1 MLYCRELIK
10 RCARNYPH
18 KTAYVCGSQTTT
30 WSHIDQRSD
39 RFASVLQH
47 LGVTQGTTV
56 AMCSMETIEVYEHFF
71 ACMKIG
77 AVRVG
82 LNVHYVWPE
91 LRHILQ
97 DSTTRILLV
106 DARTSKLIDEHR
118 AEIEAMDIQLIGYG
132 NGHDFALDYETL
144 LGESTN
150 EPNWPELK
158 PDAPL
163 FYSYTSGTTGMP
175 KGVILTQQGTTDCIL
190 HSLISFGLASDDIWY
205 QPAASTWIAAIM
217 SCFNLGNGMTTVIP
231 DGSFQVA
238 EFLRSVERDRVT
250 VGLLVP
256 AMIQRVIAE
265 YQSGIYDISSWRLLV
280 YGSSPATPM
289 LIRQADAIL
298 KVDLLQTYAMTEA
311 TGGWVSFLTAADHQR
326 GLSDK
331 PELLKSVGRIG
342 IHFECSIRNDKGH
355 ALPPNSRGEIWL
367 RSSTL
372 MQCYLNLPE
381 ETAQTLHEGWLR
393 TNDIGYL
400 DNEGYL
406 YLLDRQKF
414 MIISGGVNVFPTAVE
429 AVLAEHACVQ
439 EVAVIGVP
447 HPEWGE
453 AVVAV
458 VVTKPAQET
467 TIAELIDF
475 CREKLSSFERPK
487 YIVFVET
494 LPKTPNA
501 KVKKTEIKK
510 WLSTTKGLVPWN
522 TVIET

>member
-18 KTAYVCGSQTTT
+18 KRAYICGRKSAT
-30 WSHIDQRSD
+30 WSHIDERSD
-39 RFASVLQH
+39 RFASALQR
-47 LGVTQGTTV
+47 LGVTKSTTV
-56 AMCSMETIEVYEHFF
+56 SICSMESIEVYEHFF
-71 ACMKIG
+71 ACTKIG

-106 DARTSKLIDEHR
+106 DARASRLIDAHR
-118 AEIEAMDIQLIGYG
+118 AEIEAMDIRLIGYG
-132 NGHDFALDYETL
+132 GGHRFALDYETL
-144 LGESTN
+144 LSEIPD
-150 EPNWPELK
+150 EPVWPELN
-158 PDAPL
+158 PDDPL

-175 KGVILTQQGTTDCIL
+175 KGVILTQQGAADCIL
-190 HSLISFGLASDDIWY
+190 HSLISFGLAPDDIWY
-205 QPAASTWIAAIM
+205 QPAASTWIAVIM

-238 EFLRSVERDRVT
+238 EFLHSVERDRVT

-265 YQSGIYDISSWRLLV
+265 YQSGAYDISSWRLLV
-280 YGSSPATPM
+280 YGSSPATPT

-298 KVDLLQTYAMTEA
+298 KVDLFQTYAMTEA
-311 TGGWVSFLTAADHQR
+311 TGGWVSFLTAADHRR

-331 PELLKSVGRIG
+331 PELLKSAGRVG
-342 IHFECSIRNDKGH
+342 IHFECSIRDDESH
-355 ALPPNSRGEIWL
+355 ALPPDSRGEVWL

-372 MQCYLNLPE
+372 MQRYLNLPD
-381 ETAQTLHEGWLR
+381 ETAQTLRDGWLR

-400 DNEGYL
+400 DGEGYL

-429 AVLAEHACVQ
+429 AVLTEHASVL
-439 EVAVIGVP
+439 EVAVVGVP
-447 HPEWGE
+447 HPAWGE
-453 AVVAV
+453 AVVGV
-458 VVTKPAQET
+458 VVTKPAQEAT
-467 TIAELIDF
+467 VTELIEF
-475 CREKLSSFERPK
+475 CRAKLSSLELPK
-487 YIVFVET
+487 YIVFVEA

-501 KVKKTEIKK
+501 KVKKAELKK
-510 WLSTTKGLVPWN
+510 WLSTTEGLVPWN
-522 TVIET
+522 TALET

>member
-1 MLYCRELIK
+1 MLYCRDLIE

-18 KTAYVCGSQTTT
+18 KTAYICGEKSVSWSQ
-30 WSHIDQRSD
+30 INQRAD
-39 RFASVLQH
+39 RFASTLQK
-47 LGVTQGTTV
+47 LGVTQGMTV
-56 AMCSMETIEVYEHFF
+56 SICSMETVEVYEHFF

-91 LRHILQ
+91 MQHILQ
-97 DSTTRILLV
+97 DSNTKILLI
-106 DARTSKLIDEHR
+106 DARASKLL
-118 AEIEAMDIQLIGYG
+118 EAHQADIKSMGILLIGFG
-132 NGHDFALDYETL
+132 AGHNFSLDYETL
-144 LGESTN
+144 SNQNADAPSL
-150 EPNWPELK
+150 PELN
-158 PDAPL
+158 PQDPL
-163 FYSYTSGTTGMP
+163 FYSYTSGTTGLP
-175 KGVILTQQGTTDCIL
+175 KGVILTQQGAADCIL
-190 HSLISFGLASDDIWY
+190 HSLISFGLAPDDIWY
-205 QPAASTWIAAIM
+205 QPAPSTWIVIVM

-238 EFLRSVERDRVT
+238 EFLRSVERDRIT
-250 VGLLVP
+250 VALLVP
-256 AMIQRVIAE
+256 AMIQRAIAE
-265 YQSGIYDISSWRLLV
+265 YQSGIYDISSLRLLV
-280 YGSSPATPM
+280 YGSSPATPT
-289 LIRQADAIL
+289 LIRQADSVL
-298 KVDLLQTYAMTEA
+298 KVDLMQTYAMTEA
-311 TGGWVSFLTAADHQR
+311 TGGWVSYLTPADHQR
-326 GLSDK
+326 GLCDK
-331 PELLKSVGRIG
+331 PELLKSAGRIG
-342 IHFECSIRNDKGH
+342 VHFECSIRDDDGH
-355 ALPPNSRGEIWL
+355 ALPKNSRGEVWL

-372 MQCYLNLPE
+372 MQRYLNLPA
-381 ETAQTLHEGWLR
+381 ETAQTLRNGWLR

-400 DNEGYL
+400 DEEGYL

-439 EVAVIGVP
+439 EVAVVGVP

-458 VVTKPAQET
+458 VVAKPAQAAT
-467 TIAELIDF
+467 VAELIEF
-475 CREKLSSFERPK
+475 CREKLSSLERPK
-487 YIVFVET
+487 YIVFVEA

>member
-1 MLYCRELIK
+1 MFYCRELIK

-18 KTAYVCGSQTTT
+18 KPAYVCGTQSAT

-39 RFASVLQH
+39 YFASALQR

-56 AMCSMETIEVYEHFF
+56 SICSMEAIEVYEHFF

-77 AVRVG
+77 AIRVG

-91 LRHILQ
+91 MRHILQ
-97 DSTTRILLV
+97 DSATRVLLV
-106 DARTSKLIDEHR
+106 DARASKLIEEHR
-118 AEIEAMDIQLIGYG
+118 AEIEAMGIQLIGYG
-132 NGHDFALDYETL
+132 NGHHFALDYETL
-144 LGESTN
+144 LRDSN
-150 EPNWPELK
+150 EPHWPELN
-158 PDAPL
+158 PGDPL

-175 KGVILTQQGTTDCIL
+175 KGVILTQQGATDCIL
-190 HSLISFGLASDDIWY
+190 HSLISFGLAPDDIWY
-205 QPAASTWIAAIM
+205 QPAPSTWIVIVM

-238 EFLRSVERDRVT
+238 EFLRSVERDRIT
-250 VGLLVP
+250 VALLVP

-265 YQSGIYDISSWRLLV
+265 YQSGSYDIASLRLIV
-280 YGSSPATPM
+280 YGSSPATPT

-311 TGGWVSFLTAADHQR
+311 TGGWVSFLTPADHQR
-326 GLSDK
+326 GLREK
-331 PELLKSVGRIG
+331 PELLKSAGRIG
-342 IHFECSIRNDKGH
+342 IHFECSIRDDDGH
-355 ALPPNSRGEIWL
+355 ALPPNSRGEVWL
-367 RSSTL
+367 RSGTL
-372 MQCYLNLPE
+372 MQCYLHLPD
-381 ETAQTLHEGWLR
+381 ETAQTLRDGWLR

-400 DNEGYL
+400 DEEGYL

-429 AVLAEHACVQ
+429 AVLAEHDCVQ
-439 EVAVIGVP
+439 EVAVVGVP

-458 VVTKPAQET
+458 VVARPAFT
-467 TIAELIDF
+467 ATGVELIEF
-475 CREKLSSFERPK
+475 CREKLSSLERPK
-487 YIVFVET
+487 YIVFVEA

-510 WLSTTKGLVPWN
+510 WLSTTQGLVPWN
-522 TVIET
+522 ITVET